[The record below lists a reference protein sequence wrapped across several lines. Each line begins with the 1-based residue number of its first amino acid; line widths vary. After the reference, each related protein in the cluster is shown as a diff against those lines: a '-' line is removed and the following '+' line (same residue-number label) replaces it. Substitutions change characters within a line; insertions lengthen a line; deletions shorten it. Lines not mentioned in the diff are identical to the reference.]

1 MKNNNL
7 KIIACVSIM
16 AALAVVLKSFGIMIG
31 DSMRI
36 SFFAVPLI
44 VAGLI
49 GGFGWGM
56 VAALAADMIYGFFLS
71 TFGFNP
77 IYTISALLW
86 GVVGGFLK
94 FYSKKHGNL
103 SWIFL
108 VVVILISSLLETGN
122 NALWDLVLYGKGMT
136 LTLLGYKLIVI
147 AIKLPII
154 VVLIKLL
161 NDRVLKMIFREEA

>member
-36 SFFAVPLI
+36 SFFAVPLMI
-44 VAGLI
+44 AGLI

-56 VAALAADMIYGFFLS
+56 VAALAADMIYGFFFNP
-71 TFGFNP
+71 FGFNP

-86 GVVGGFLK
+86 GVVGGVLRV
-94 FYSKKHGNL
+94 YSKKHNKL
-103 SWIFL
+103 PWLFL
-108 VVVILISSLLETGN
+108 IGVILISTPSLPFDTPNERTILNFPSLSTAVISSGN
-122 NALWDLVLYGKGMT
+122 ANCNTDGFSF
-136 LTLLGYKLIVI
+136 VI
-147 AIKLPII
+147 
-154 VVLIKLL
+154 
-161 NDRVLKMIFREEA
+161 